1 VIVRNSVVGPET
13 SARNRRDRAPDDPK
27 EVWDCDCL
35 ALPHRGMFRL
45 GL

>member
-1 VIVRNSVVGPET
+1 VGPEAP
-13 SARNRRDRAPDDPK
+13 ARSLRDRAPDDPK

-35 ALPHRGMFRL
+35 ALPPRGAIRL